1 METTEFGK
9 NLSPTLT
16 QVTTYLKWRVYL
28 ETALSPRNSCEDK
41 YLDTHS
47 ILEFEPQAS
56 HF

>member
-1 METTEFGK
+1 MEPREFGK

-28 ETALSPRNSCEDK
+28 ETALSPRNSYEDK

-47 ILEFEPQAS
+47 ILEFEPQA
-56 HF
+56 